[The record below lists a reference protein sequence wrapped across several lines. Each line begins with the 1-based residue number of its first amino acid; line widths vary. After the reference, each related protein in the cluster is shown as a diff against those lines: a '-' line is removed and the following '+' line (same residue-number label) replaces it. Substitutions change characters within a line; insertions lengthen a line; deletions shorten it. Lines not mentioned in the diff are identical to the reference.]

1 MKAQGLCILQSTSK
15 EFPGWPVQRY
25 LGACTPACA
34 ESRVTDDK
42 DRVQVSKAQRNWD
55 DLL

>member
-1 MKAQGLCILQSTSK
+1 MKAQGLCILHSTSK
-15 EFPGWPVQRY
+15 EFPGWPVQGY
-25 LGACTPACA
+25 FGACTPACA